1 MLTISRN
8 NSNYKTKKLIFT
20 LTQSIGYEIWQSR
33 NKIKCDNIIL
43 SHQRIINRI
52 GKEIQTIV
60 NAHYKKHKTLD
71 K

>member
-8 NSNYKTKKLIFT
+8 NSTYKTKKLIFT
-20 LTQSIGYEIWQSR
+20 LTQTIGYKIWQSR
-33 NKIKCDNIIL
+33 NKIKYHNIIL
-43 SHQRIINRI
+43 SHQTIINRI
-52 GKEIQTIV
+52 DKDIQTTV